1 MARTGRSVFAH
12 HQEDMHFH
20 SAEEA
25 IYHYRNKDSAPR
37 EGEYVLDSVEP
48 AEQLL
53 KKVLGIIEHKAAP

>member
-1 MARTGRSVFAH
+1 MEASLLS
-12 HQEDMHFH
+12 HQEDVHFH

-53 KKVLGIIEHKAAP
+53 KKVLCIIEHKTAP